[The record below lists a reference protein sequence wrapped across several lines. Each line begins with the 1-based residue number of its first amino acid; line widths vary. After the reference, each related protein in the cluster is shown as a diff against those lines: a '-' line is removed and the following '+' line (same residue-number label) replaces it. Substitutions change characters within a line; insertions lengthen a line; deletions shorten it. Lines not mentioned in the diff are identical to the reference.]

1 VLHVAR
7 LKGGLSTTQPLA
19 LPASPFV
26 LRSVN
31 FEDPWAAVAST
42 RRGPLTRSRS
52 SQGPLRFEKSKR
64 ADNLPS
70 QSWRRGYGTSVTGK
84 AIFQD
89 HIRRFAGSALADLPC
104 APSCQ
109 RMKART
115 LGTTF
120 SFCVF
125 TFAEQPQAQQ
135 RPTRDESKNPGTL
148 RV

>member
-1 VLHVAR
+1 VLVASDVPAWLARLGSLRDQTRPGGHRKSRVLHVAR

-31 FEDPWAAVAST
+31 FEDPWAAVSNT

-70 QSWRRGYGTSVTGK
+70 
-84 AIFQD
+84 
-89 HIRRFAGSALADLPC
+89 RFGDADMERALQERQFSRITFDVLPGRHW
-104 APSCQ
+104 PTFL
-109 RMKART
+109 ARH
-115 LGTTF
+115 L
-120 SFCVF
+120 
-125 TFAEQPQAQQ
+125 ARE
-135 RPTRDESKNPGTL
+135 
-148 RV
+148 